1 MTADSPSASGSPA
14 SRPTIEMDYT
24 VLDCPDPQALARFYT
39 ALLGWPSERDDP
51 DWSVIRGPG
60 GQGLAFQK
68 SDEFVPLYWPRE
80 GIRIHLDLIVDDMD
94 AATDHAVSIGARTV
108 DDDADH
114 PGFRVFQDPVG
125 HLFCLCRRD

>member
-1 MTADSPSASGSPA
+1 MTADSTDSAA
-14 SRPTIEMDYT
+14 ARPTIEMDYT
-24 VLDCPDPQALARFYT
+24 VLDCPDTQALARFYV
-39 ALLGWPSERDDP
+39 ALLGWEIERDDP
-51 DWSVIRGPG
+51 DWAVIRGSG

-94 AATDHAVSIGARTV
+94 AATEYAVARGARTI
-108 DDDADH
+108 DDDDDDEH
-114 PGFRVFQDPVG
+114 PGFRVLQDPVG